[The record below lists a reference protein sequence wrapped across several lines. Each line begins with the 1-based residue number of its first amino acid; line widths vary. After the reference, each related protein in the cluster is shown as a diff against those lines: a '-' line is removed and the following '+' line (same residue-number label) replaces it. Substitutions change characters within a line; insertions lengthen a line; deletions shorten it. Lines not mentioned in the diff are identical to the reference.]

1 MLAILD
7 DMKKFARLIKTLDST
22 NKTTIKVQAL
32 ADYFK
37 VAGDTDKVWT
47 IAILSHRR
55 PPRPVNTTLLR
66 EWASELANI
75 PLWLFE
81 ESYHIV
87 GDLAETIALVV
98 PSTQTSTEKSLTR
111 FLKEMIALKKKP
123 DEEKKAYLYEN
134 WKVLDYY
141 ERFVFCKLIT
151 GSFRIGVSQ
160 KLMTRAL
167 AKATDIDEDILAYK
181 LMGNWNPNKI
191 SFQELILEENESD
204 YLSKPY
210 PFYLAYAIEGDVS
223 DLGDVNDWSAEHKW
237 DGIRSQVILRNDE
250 IFVWSRGEE
259 LVTDKYPEFG
269 KFVGVIPNGTV
280 IDGEILPFPKEQ
292 IGTFNDLQKRIGR
305 KTVSKNLLKKVPVI
319 LKAYDLLEWEGK
331 DIRNTPFIDR
341 RRLLETLF
349 RSVRPPGRLESARH
363 RRSRGPASEKVASR
377 IRQSAGSETDGETI
391 KSIASKTAPKQAKGT
406 KNKDQPAEMP
416 VSSAVEIPL
425 HLSETIHFNSWEEAA
440 KERERSREVRSEGLM
455 LKRKDSPY
463 LVGRKKGDWWKWKV
477 DPLTIDAVLT
487 YAMRGHGRRS
497 NLFTD
502 YTFALWDE
510 KEDGERELVTFAK
523 AYSGLTDAE
532 FRKVDNWIKRNTL
545 ERFGPVRSVT
555 PHHVFEIAFEGIA
568 PSTRHKSGVAT
579 RFPRILRWRKDK
591 KIEEANTLSDL
602 KRLIP
607 SLTSESG

>member
-1 MLAILD
+1 
-7 DMKKFARLIKTLDST
+7 MKNFAQLIKTLDST
-22 NKTTIKVQAL
+22 NKTTLKVQAL
-32 ADYFK
+32 ADYFSL
-37 VAGDTDKVWT
+37 ASDSDKVWT

-66 EWASELANI
+66 EWASMLANI

-87 GDLAETIALVV
+87 GDLAETIALIV
-98 PSTQTSTEKSLTR
+98 PSAKSSTEKTLTQ
-111 FLKEMIALKKKP
+111 FLEEMIALKKKSE
-123 DEEKKAYLYEN
+123 EEKQAYLFEN

-141 ERFVFCKLIT
+141 ERFVFTKLIT
-151 GSFRIGVSQ
+151 GGFRIGVSQ

-167 AKATDIDEDILAYK
+167 SKATEIDEDILAYK
-181 LMGNWNPNKI
+181 LMGNWDPNKI

-210 PFYLAYAIEGDVS
+210 PFYLAYAIEGEVK
-223 DLGDVNDWSAEHKW
+223 DLGDVSEWSAEHKW
-237 DGIRSQVILRNDE
+237 DGIRSQTIIRNDE

-259 LVTDKYPEFG
+259 LVTDKYPEFQNFIG
-269 KFVGVIPNGTV
+269 AIPNGTV
-280 IDGEILPFPKEQ
+280 IDGEILPYPNNQ
-292 IGTFNDLQKRIGR
+292 IGTFNDLQTRIGR
-305 KTVSKNLLKKVPVI
+305 KKVSKALLEKVPVI
-319 LKAYDLLEWEGK
+319 LKAYDLLEWQGE
-331 DIRNTPFIDR
+331 DLRNQPFEER
-341 RRLLETLF
+341 RKLLEKLYK
-349 RSVRPPGRLESARH
+349 SVTE
-363 RRSRGPASEKVASR
+363 RSRSDGASATFS
-377 IRQSAGSETDGETI
+377 
-391 KSIASKTAPKQAKGT
+391 
-406 KNKDQPAEMP
+406 NL
-416 VSSAVEIPL
+416 PL
-425 HLSETIHFNSWEEAA
+425 HLSETMHFKSWQEAA
-440 KERERSREVRSEGLM
+440 IERERSRKMHSEGLM

-502 YTFALWDE
+502 YTFALWHENDE
-510 KEDGERELVTFAK
+510 GEKELVTFAK

-532 FRKVDNWIKRNTL
+532 FRQVDNWIKKNTL

-568 PSTRHKSGVAT
+568 LSKRHKSGIAT

-591 KIEEANTLSDL
+591 NIHEANTIVDL
-602 KRLIP
+602 KALIP
-607 SLTSESG
+607 S